1 MFIVQIVPRIPPAI
15 DGLGDYALN
24 LACQL
29 RKNFGIET
37 HFIVGD
43 PTWTGSTSINGFP
56 ISMLTKRSAANLLS
70 LLPDDSEIPI
80 LVLLHY
86 VGYGYAKKG
95 CPVWLV
101 KGLELWKTQ
110 AANPRLVTIF
120 HELYAV
126 GPPWTSA
133 FWLSSL
139 QRKLAA
145 RLTQL
150 SDRCLTSRQD
160 NVPILR
166 QFSLGKHTPISVLP
180 VFSTI
185 GEPEEVSSLAER
197 PRRLVVFGTTARRL
211 QVYQKSLPA
220 LERICRELEIEE
232 VLDIGRPT
240 GLDISE
246 IKGIPVIA
254 MGERS
259 APEIN
264 TLLLNSVAGF
274 LDYPAILLAKS
285 SIFAAYC
292 AHSLIPIVVGTA
304 YDALQVDGL
313 EAGKHYWLAE
323 HQAEPMNLVTA
334 QAIANNAHTWYQTHN
349 LSVHARNFASQV
361 LGSMAMEP
369 RRVG

>member
-1 MFIVQIVPRIPPAI
+1 MVIIQIVPRLPPAI

-24 LACQL
+24 LASKL
-29 RKNFGIET
+29 RQCFDIET
-37 HFIVGD
+37 HFVVGD
-43 PTWTGSTSINGFP
+43 IRWTGTTYIEGFP
-56 ISMLTKRSAANLLS
+56 ISQVTESSAANLQS
-70 LLPDDSEIPI
+70 LLLSEPAT
-80 LVLLHY
+80 VLLHY
-86 VGYGYAKKG
+86 VGYGYAKRG
-95 CPVWLV
+95 CPFWLV
-101 KGLELWKTQ
+101 DGLQRWR
-110 AANPRLVTIF
+110 AAGVNRCLVTMF
-120 HELYAV
+120 HELYAF
-126 GPPWTSA
+126 GPPWTST

-139 QRKLAA
+139 QRHLAV
-145 RLTQL
+145 RLTQI
-150 SDRCLTSRQD
+150 SDHCFTSRQD

-166 QFSLGKHTPISVLP
+166 EFSSGKHTPISVLP

-197 PRRLVVFGTTARRL
+197 PRRLVVFGTPGRRL

-259 APEIN
+259 SPEIN

-274 LDYPAILLAKS
+274 LDYPAIVLAKS

-323 HQAEPMNLVTA
+323 HQAEPMNLATA

-349 LSVHARNFASQV
+349 LSVHAKTFATQL
-361 LGSMAMEP
+361 LGSMAMEL